1 MRSCELRM
9 TVPLNIACGYRD
21 GVLSGVWFQ
30 LVRRLR
36 SRMERARLDV
46 GITLVPLSAV
56 PANANFLVVPGAL
69 TELARR
75 VAGNAEVVAIP
86 AGSAEK
92 ALAEFVERL
101 RDEAPPKGADPQ
113 RLARTV
119 IRRGFEVVPWPTD

>member
-1 MRSCELRM
+1 M

-21 GVLSGVWFQ
+21 GVLPGDWFQ
-30 LVRRLR
+30 LVQRLR

-101 RDEAPPKGADPQ
+101 HDEAPPKGADPQ
-113 RLARTV
+113 RLARIV
-119 IRRGFEVVPWPTD
+119 VQRGFQVVPWPTD